1 MIRRERED
9 QGVIGIALSAAVGFA
24 SGLAAGMIVGE
35 MLGDVHAD
43 RVRRALGRLRKK
55 PAAPISPDRVIAA
68 VQDALREHDT
78 TRDLDITVHSSG
90 AGLVELTG
98 MAPDAVARHTAG
110 EIARDVPE
118 ADVVVNRILVIGSDL
133 PPEPIASSPG
143 RA

>member
-55 PAAPISPDRVIAA
+55 PVAPISPDRVIAA
-68 VQDALREHDT
+68 VQDALREHTPLHRRRRQCLQHRVIDVAPI
-78 TRDLDITVHSSG
+78 LLL
-90 AGLVELTG
+90 AGQ
-98 MAPDAVARHTAG
+98 
-110 EIARDVPE
+110 
-118 ADVVVNRILVIGSDL
+118 L
-133 PPEPIASSPG
+133 P
-143 RA
+143 

>member
-1 MIRRERED
+1 MIRRELED
-9 QGVIGIALSAAVGFA
+9 QEVVGISLSAAVGFA
-24 SGLAAGMIVGE
+24 SGLVAGMIAGE
-35 MLGDVHAD
+35 MLGDVHTD

-55 PAAPISPDRVIAA
+55 PREPISPDRVIAA
-68 VQDALREHDT
+68 VQDALRQHDT
-78 TRDLDITVHSSG
+78 TRDLDITVHSPG

-98 MAPDAVARHTAG
+98 VAPDALARHSAG

-118 ADVVVNRILVIGSDL
+118 ADVVVNRILVSGSDL